1 MLRVQS
7 RPNDIFVTRRKPP
20 IVYFNRV
27 KKLLGDGL
35 GKVAVHGAGA
45 CVNTAIFV
53 VQDLVCGLPAE
64 LEVACVETYSV
75 PVVLETETGVQS
87 SMKNGIRLVVA
98 KRK

>member
-1 MLRVQS
+1 M
-7 RPNDIFVTRRKPP
+7 T
-20 IVYFNRV
+20 
-27 KKLLGDGL
+27 
-35 GKVAVHGAGA
+35 A
-45 CVNTAIFV
+45 AIFV

>member
-1 MLRVQS
+1 MRGNSVNVQFIVTFRPTVLTEIPLCMLRVQS

-45 CVNTAIFV
+45 CVNS
-53 VQDLVCGLPAE
+53 E
-64 LEVACVETYSV
+64 
-75 PVVLETETGVQS
+75 
-87 SMKNGIRLVVA
+87 RLG
-98 KRK
+98 K